1 MRARP
6 LPRAAAPA
14 VLDSASLL
22 LSSPLLFSILLLALP
37 CSSELPAASVVD
49 SWGLG
54 AGMKGNV
61 MDVNSRVSSARAGRD
76 KDSALHLPLDSAW
89 ADQVTRSPNQETVD
103 SQVKDVLQTAAS
115 FKPGPKDDGTG
126 SHGPEVRGRS
136 GDEHA
141 SYGRRQ
147 TSSGETT
154 QEKSA
159 DATTYIVTKNGRV
172 YLSEKPI
179 DVPAAAAKKS
189 HAQKMMSMA
198 HAKMDAI
205 AKKDKRFAD
214 QLRTEAK
221 QLKAAGMGAEGKVF
235 PPLPLPPSLSSS
247 AVKTGVLFCDKS
259 DAHLVSP
266 IRTSSPFNLHRL
278 WSGRPRTS
286 SQNCRT

>member
-1 MRARP
+1 
-6 LPRAAAPA
+6 
-14 VLDSASLL
+14 
-22 LSSPLLFSILLLALP
+22 
-37 CSSELPAASVVD
+37 
-49 SWGLG
+49 
-54 AGMKGNV
+54 
-61 MDVNSRVSSARAGRD
+61 
-76 KDSALHLPLDSAW
+76 
-89 ADQVTRSPNQETVD
+89 
-103 SQVKDVLQTAAS
+103 
-115 FKPGPKDDGTG
+115 
-126 SHGPEVRGRS
+126 
-136 GDEHA
+136 
-141 SYGRRQ
+141 
-147 TSSGETT
+147 
-154 QEKSA
+154 
-159 DATTYIVTKNGRV
+159 
-172 YLSEKPI
+172 
-179 DVPAAAAKKS
+179 
-189 HAQKMMSMA
+189 MSMA